1 LFRTIPDPFMESM
14 DCPDASQH
22 TPVRTTSVTA
32 LQALAMLNNRLVV
45 RQSEHIASRLER
57 LARDRTDQIKHLY
70 RWSLARNPTPEEIVL
85 LTSHAANHGLANV
98 ARIVINSNEFMF
110 VE

>member
-1 LFRTIPDPFMESM
+1 MESM

-32 LQALAMLNNRLVV
+32 LQALAMLNNRLMV
-45 RQSEHIASRLER
+45 RQSEHVASRLEH
-57 LARDRTDQIKHLY
+57 LATARAEQIKLLY
-70 RWSLARNPTPEEIVL
+70 RWSLARNPTPEEIEL
-85 LTSHAANHGLANV
+85 LGLANV

-110 VE
+110 VD